1 MTDAPH
7 RDDGETPDLAAE
19 LALRLLDGPE
29 EAAARA
35 RVAADPAFAAEVAA
49 WEARL
54 SGLVAEVAP
63 VPPPEG
69 LWGRID
75 ARLPANDDRK
85 LVFWRAWALGAT
97 GLLAASLA
105 TVAVLVARPAPAPV
119 APAAPAEQQVTRVAT
134 LRLES
139 GQSALILAYDPE
151 TGMLFASPTDV
162 MAGDPRVPHLWLIG
176 SEGGATLVGPID
188 GVAVSRMAM
197 SGTTAERVR
206 GAVAVA
212 VSMEAPGHTP
222 AMDRPDGPVVA
233 SGQLERL

>member
-1 MTDAPH
+1 MSNAPH
-7 RDDGETPDLAAE
+7 TDDGETPDLAAE

-35 RVAADPAFAAEVAA
+35 RVAADAAFAAEVAA

-75 ARLPANDDRK
+75 ARLPANDDRR

-105 TVAVLVARPAPAPV
+105 TVVVLVARPAPVPV
-119 APAAPAEQQVTRVAT
+119 
-134 LRLES
+134 
-139 GQSALILAYDPE
+139 
-151 TGMLFASPTDV
+151 
-162 MAGDPRVPHLWLIG
+162 
-176 SEGGATLVGPID
+176 
-188 GVAVSRMAM
+188 
-197 SGTTAERVR
+197 
-206 GAVAVA
+206 
-212 VSMEAPGHTP
+212 
-222 AMDRPDGPVVA
+222 
-233 SGQLERL
+233 

>member
-7 RDDGETPDLAAE
+7 REDGETPDLAAE
-19 LALRLLDGPE
+19 LALRLLEGPE

-54 SGLVAEVAP
+54 GGLIDEVPPA
-63 VPPPEG
+63 PPPES
-69 LWGRID
+69 LWRGIV
-75 ARLPANDDRK
+75 ARLPANDDRR
-85 LVFWRAWALGAT
+85 LAFWRAWAVGAT

-119 APAAPAEQQVTRVAT
+119 ASAAPSAEVTRVAT

-176 SEGGATLVGPID
+176 SEGGATLVGAID
-188 GVAVSRMAM
+188 GVEVSRMAM
-197 SGTTAERVR
+197 PETTAARVR

-212 VSMEAPGHTP
+212 VSMEQPGHTP

-233 SGQLERL
+233 SGQLESL

>member
-1 MTDAPH
+1 MTDDPK
-7 RDDGETPDLAAE
+7 REDGGMADVAAE
-19 LALRLLDGPE
+19 LALRLLEGPE
-29 EAAARA
+29 EAAARQ
-35 RVAADPAFAAEVAA
+35 RVATDPAFAAEVEA

-54 SGLVAEVAP
+54 GGLVDEVAP
-63 VPPPEG
+63 VPPPATV
-69 LWGRID
+69 WSRID
-75 ARLPANDDRK
+75 ARLPANDDRR
-85 LVFWRAWALGAT
+85 LAFWRAWALGAT

-105 TVAVLVARPAPAPV
+105 AVVVLAVRPAPTPV
-119 APAAPAEQQVTRVAT
+119 APEAPPAEVTRVAT

-197 SGTTAERVR
+197 PAETAERVR
-206 GAVAVA
+206 GAVSVA

-233 SGQLERL
+233 SGELERL